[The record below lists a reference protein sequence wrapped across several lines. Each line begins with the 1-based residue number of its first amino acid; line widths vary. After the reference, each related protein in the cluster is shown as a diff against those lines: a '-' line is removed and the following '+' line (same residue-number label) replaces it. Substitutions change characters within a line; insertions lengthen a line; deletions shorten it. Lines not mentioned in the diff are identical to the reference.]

1 MLGQCYIVAGQ
12 FEEAV
17 AESIK
22 AVQLEPNNLWARLT
36 LASSY
41 GSLGREEE
49 ARAAAA
55 EVLRI
60 DPKFSVEHFAKRLPY
75 KKQEETSL

>member
-1 MLGQCYIVAGQ
+1 LRRRWRKVLKR
-12 FEEAV
+12 F
-17 AESIK
+17 
-22 AVQLEPNNLWARLT
+22 NLSPIT
-36 LASSY
+36 CGY

-75 KKQEETSL
+75 KKQIDKDRFIGGLGKAGLK